1 MEVNLQNLV
10 EWYCMSCI
18 HYEKTKVTKRNKKK
32 LQMRPGGKVKLSDK
46 TKNFAA
52 KKNLRKNMLNINI
65 NLKY

>member
-1 MEVNLQNLV
+1 
-10 EWYCMSCI
+10 
-18 HYEKTKVTKRNKKK
+18 
-32 LQMRPGGKVKLSDK
+32 MRPGGKVKLSDK